1 MTKHYLRKGI
11 LFIFVLLI
19 QISCIQLFS
28 QVTISGGSTVNGSYP
43 SIANA
48 VIALNG
54 ATISGPVIVDVA
66 AGHSETAP
74 VGGIILTATGT
85 SANPITIQK
94 SGAGANPLI
103 NAYVGVS
110 TPTTDN
116 KRWKLT
122 PRGNSYDEFNLCNK
136 ISIDSYGCNRIKLK

>member
-74 VGGIILTATGT
+74 VE
-85 SANPITIQK
+85 
-94 SGAGANPLI
+94 
-103 NAYVGVS
+103 V
-110 TPTTDN
+110 
-116 KRWKLT
+116 
-122 PRGNSYDEFNLCNK
+122 
-136 ISIDSYGCNRIKLK
+136 